1 VVHTILTAMPNGSA
15 QATPVDNHEAGRTAS
30 RLHRA
35 AAALDR
41 AISDE
46 GYPMPPERGVVMG
59 TPSFRDVGT
68 AFLGYFIEYG
78 ELEPEHA
85 VLDIGCG
92 GGRMA
97 APLLYYLDG
106 GSYRGFDVHKDS
118 IDWCLEAITPLHQA
132 FDFEFVDLDNP
143 IYNRSDRSAVDFAF
157 PYEDKVFDF
166 AIATSVFTHMF
177 QDEVL
182 NYLRQTFRVLRPG
195 GAFFCTAFLLT
206 PSSMAEMTRNAGA
219 VKFVAE
225 HHGSLINDP
234 ERPAGAVAHFAENF
248 FALATMAGF
257 IPERLLAGQ
266 WPGSGAGVTKQDIVL
281 LRKVDRMADR
291 PRP

>member
-1 VVHTILTAMPNGSA
+1 MTTMPNGSA
-15 QATPVDNHEAGRTAS
+15 QATHADNPAAREEVRRLHEAT
-30 RLHRA
+30 
-35 AAALDR
+35 AALER
-41 AISDE
+41 AMFDE
-46 GYPMPPERGVVMG
+46 GYPMPPERGIVMG

-68 AFLGYFIEYG
+68 TFLRYFIEFG
-78 ELEPEHA
+78 DLEPEHA

-97 APLLYYLDG
+97 ASLLYYLDS
-106 GSYRGFDVHKDS
+106 GSYRGFDVHENS
-118 IDWCLEAITPLHQA
+118 IDWCREVIAPRHPR

-143 IYNRSDRSAVDFAF
+143 IYNRSDRSAADFVF
-157 PYEDKVFDF
+157 PYAENTFDF

-177 QDEVL
+177 GEEVV

-195 GAFFCTAFLLT
+195 GGFFCTAFLLT
-206 PSSMAEMTRNAGA
+206 PSSMAEMTRNASA

-225 HHGSLINDP
+225 HQGSLINDP

-248 FALATMAGF
+248 LALAGMTGF
-257 IPERLLAGQ
+257 IPERFLAGQ
-266 WPGSGAGVTKQDIVL
+266 WPGSGAGVTKQDILV
-281 LRKVDRMADR
+281 LRKVDRSADR

>member
-1 VVHTILTAMPNGSA
+1 MMASESA
-15 QATPVDNHEAGRTAS
+15 QAAPTRNLEVQAKTS
-30 RLHRA
+30 RLREV

-41 AISDE
+41 ATSDE

-68 AFLGYFIEYG
+68 TFLGYFIEFG
-78 ELEPEHA
+78 DLAPEHA

-97 APLLYYLDG
+97 APLLYYLQG
-106 GSYRGFDVHKDS
+106 GSYRGFDVHKNS
-118 IDWCLEAITPLHQA
+118 IDWCLEAIAPLHPR

-143 IYNRSDRSAVDFAF
+143 IYNESDRSATDFVF
-157 PYEDKVFDF
+157 PYDDDVFDF

-177 QDEVL
+177 SEEVA
-182 NYLRQTFRVLRPG
+182 NYLHQTFRVLRPG

-225 HHGSLINDP
+225 HMGSLINDP
-234 ERPAGAVAHFAENF
+234 ERPAGAVAHFAESF
-248 FALATMAGF
+248 FALARMSGF
-257 IPERLLAGQ
+257 IPERLIAGQ
-266 WPGSGAGVTKQDIVL
+266 WPGNGAGVTKQDIVL
-281 LRKVDRMADR
+281 LRKVDRLAIT